1 MGRTK
6 LSEGKPQILLVENDD
21 SLSEV
26 VGAALARQGFTYDSA
41 HTGDEALE
49 KAYRSK
55 PQIVLLDTH
64 LTGQS
69 GYLVAGKL
77 KIAAPSP
84 KVVLMT
90 SLPRGQSDRMA
101 QFIGADA
108 ILHKPFAMAKLLA
121 TLERLL
127 KRAHA
132 A

>member
-6 LSEGKPQILLVENDD
+6 LPESPPQILLVEDD
-21 SLSEV
+21 SLIEV
-26 VGAALARQGFTYDSA
+26 VGAALTRQGYKYDTA

-49 KAYRSK
+49 KAYRLK
-55 PQIVLLDTH
+55 PQVVLLDTH
-64 LTGQS
+64 LPGQS

-84 KVVLMT
+84 KIILMT

-101 QFIGADA
+101 QFVGADA
-108 ILHKPFAMAKLLA
+108 ILHKPFAIAKLLT

>member
-1 MGRTK
+1 MGHAKMPDSR
-6 LSEGKPQILLVENDD
+6 PQILLAENDE
-21 SLSEV
+21 SLSDV
-26 VGAALARQGFTYDSA
+26 VGAALARQGFSYATA
-41 HTGDEALE
+41 HTGDEAVE
-49 KAYRSK
+49 KAYRLK
-55 PQIVLLDTH
+55 PQVVLLDTH
-64 LTGQS
+64 LSGQS

-84 KVVLMT
+84 KIVLMT

-101 QFIGADA
+101 QFVGADA
-108 ILHKPFAMAKLLA
+108 ILHKPFAIAKLLT